1 MKTRFNRRFEKDKT
15 PSRTVLERYRQDVQD
30 NEDQDEDDDSGLG
43 LLHYRGGKEEYQL
56 GAEYSESSDPLD
68 RALGAKILAQLGWD
82 DQTFLEESVEILV
95 KLLDDAD
102 PNVVYSAAV
111 ALSHRSD
118 ERAIIRLVSLS
129 THEDALIRFG
139 VAHGLAAGE
148 APEAIAALIQLSK
161 DEDRD
166 VRDYAVFGLG
176 SRIECDTPEVRE
188 ALYAALQ
195 DADSEI
201 RGEALVGL
209 AERKDS
215 RVKEAILGEWKTDE
229 VSVLSLE
236 AAEVLGDPDFLPFL
250 LEFQEM
256 IDSEEED
263 HVLDQLNAA
272 IAACEAGRPS

>member
-1 MKTRFNRRFEKDKT
+1 MVERFREAVNEVD
-15 PSRTVLERYRQDVQD
+15 EQDD
-30 NEDQDEDDDSGLG
+30 EEDAALG
-43 LLHYRGGKEEYQL
+43 LVHYRGGKEEFHI
-56 GAEYSESSDPLD
+56 GVEYSESDDALN
-68 RALGAKILAQLGWD
+68 RAIGAKILAQLGWD
-82 DQTFLEESVEILV
+82 DQTFLDESVEILV
-95 KLLDDAD
+95 RLLDDAD

-118 ERAIIRLVSLS
+118 DRAIPRLVSLS
-129 THEDALIRFG
+129 THADSLVRFG
-139 VAHGLAAGE
+139 VAHGLAASDT
-148 APEAIAALIQLSK
+148 PEAITALIELAK

-176 SRIECDTPEVRE
+176 TRTECDTPELRE

-209 AERKDS
+209 AERKDA

-229 VSVLSLE
+229 VSILSLE
-236 AAEVLGDPDFLPFL
+236 AAEVLGDPDFLPL
-250 LEFQEM
+250 LREFQEM

-272 IAACEAGRPS
+272 IAACEAGRAS